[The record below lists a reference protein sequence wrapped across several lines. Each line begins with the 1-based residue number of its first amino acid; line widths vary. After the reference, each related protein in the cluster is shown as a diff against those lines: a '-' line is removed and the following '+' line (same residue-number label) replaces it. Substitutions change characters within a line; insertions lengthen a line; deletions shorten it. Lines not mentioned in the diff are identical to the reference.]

1 MASLRTPY
9 SSFGLTPKHVQ
20 ISGAYV
26 VTEIN
31 EEVPKNAFIS
41 FALNS
46 QFHCF
51 PVLIFSLEFGSLS
64 NLSHL
69 ASILQSP
76 KVHILYFQT
85 QLF

>member
-9 SSFGLTPKHVQ
+9 SSFGLTLKHVQ
-20 ISGAYV
+20 IFGAYV

-46 QFHCF
+46 KF
-51 PVLIFSLEFGSLS
+51 FSLEFVSLS

-76 KVHILYFQT
+76 KVHILCFQT